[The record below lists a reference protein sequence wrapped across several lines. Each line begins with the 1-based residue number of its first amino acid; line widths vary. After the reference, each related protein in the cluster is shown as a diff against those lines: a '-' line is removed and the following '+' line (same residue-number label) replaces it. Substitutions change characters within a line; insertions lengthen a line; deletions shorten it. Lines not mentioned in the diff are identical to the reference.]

1 MPYGRRYRRRKTNRK
16 RKPVR
21 VAKKVS
27 KTIARYRNPFKT
39 LLYEKMFIKDRY
51 TQAISYTTVGGFDSQ
66 VYRVNSLFDPDYT
79 GVGTSSIGIGYYGT
93 MYSRYRVYSCLLRVK
108 VANNSDNIIRVIIDA
123 SVNSTAPATAAAAMA
138 QKGAVTYMIGP
149 NTGSKCVKTIYYPI
163 SMKKIYGTKDISD
176 NDSLSA
182 QVTANPSS
190 PLYACIT
197 LSDLAG
203 NNLNVDLFNDLLFNV
218 SYYHPVELTY

>member
-1 MPYGRRYRRRKTNRK
+1 MPYGRRYKRRRTYK
-16 RKPVR
+16 RKPKR
-21 VAKKVS
+21 MAKKVS
-27 KTIARYRNPFKT
+27 KVLTRYRNPFKT
-39 LLYEKMFIKDRY
+39 LLYEKMFVKDRY

-66 VYRVNSLFDPDYT
+66 VYRINSLFDPDYT
-79 GVGTSSIGIGYYGT
+79 GVGTSSIGLGYYGT

-108 VANNSDNIIRVIIDA
+108 VANNSDNILRVIIDA
-123 SVNSTAPATAAAAMA
+123 GVNSSAPATAAAAMA

-163 SMKKIYGTKDISD
+163 SFKKIYGTKDIAD

-190 PLYACIT
+190 PLYASIT
-197 LSDLAG
+197 ISDLGG
-203 NNLNVDLFNDLLFNV
+203 NNLNVDLFNDLLFNAA
-218 SYYHPVELTY
+218 YYHPVELAY